1 MGYRKFR
8 LGRHKKNEERKKQL
22 SGQKKLPGRPRKL
35 KKKVFVITIDSK
47 QVSLL

>member
-1 MGYRKFR
+1 MGYQKFR
-8 LGRHKKNEERKKQL
+8 PGHHKKNKEQKKQL